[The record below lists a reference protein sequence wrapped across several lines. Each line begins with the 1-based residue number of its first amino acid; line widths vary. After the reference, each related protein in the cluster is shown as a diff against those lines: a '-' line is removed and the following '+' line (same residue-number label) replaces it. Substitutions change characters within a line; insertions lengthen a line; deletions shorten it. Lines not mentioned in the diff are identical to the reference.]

1 MVFDVMVHRH
11 ASALL
16 KKGRSSKDNKPTT
29 SKKDAYTAEA
39 DDTINDIY

>member
-1 MVFDVMVHRH
+1 MALMVHRH

-16 KKGRSSKDNKPTT
+16 KKRRSSKANKPTT
-29 SKKDAYTAEA
+29 SKDAYTAEA